1 MSYNFID
8 GWQQFVGGHQ
18 ESNQR
23 KSMKDLLWERSE
35 NWKVDRLIFE
45 RALLEGRKEDVLKK
59 YPQYANAIENYFT
72 GENDPSGNNKY
83 LSKMVKLLH
92 TGLQNWEKRMATVDQ
107 APDEIQKGAQA
118 NNEAERIKIAVRDF
132 HKLNKY
138 MPTAQGGRDLNSYK
152 TIGDINQAL
161 TNAEAV
167 VQRKELEKVH
177 KEKLRA
183 DADRVYQDKT
193 TLVVRPKSEEA
204 SCYYG
209 QGTQWCIAATNSRN
223 YWDDYANDQGAVF
236 FFILDKDAQLREDE
250 RDKVALVYNAEH
262 NESEFPFD
270 AYDTVDDQLDSS
282 DIMGYWEDAWNE
294 EKVSA
299 VFNAIQQSLDEDPPE
314 AGADLYAA
322 AEELQEYANREFAN
336 SEAAENIDVSIEID
350 YDEDGLQAYG
360 TISYVYD
367 LNYDRHSEG
376 AMETAMEGFTDDPAE
391 VEEAIDEV
399 LSGDYSEAEVDF
411 DGEKLYITLN
421 ANCGECYGGST
432 REARESAVQG
442 ARDFID
448 GLVYSYA
455 DNYEAEKEELRNTL
469 VDRKVLGPSEW
480 DFKKRDIK
488 AEVEKLPHFT
498 SRDLGNLILFELVE
512 EGTSTPVI
520 GKLNSKKEQL
530 YTIFA
535 ANHVTDRGYNS
546 KNFNTALRTKLD
558 KYFSEAKAAA
568 AKQISLPLGDK
579 YEEPKAAPWNPYS
592 FDIYLVPDING
603 ETRMKLQY
611 PIGEGRMPS
620 YYLGALK
627 SLNDNYDQIVKSAR
641 EVFEEMMGKQKAK
654 DAKQDEEVYSGKKA
668 MELIRLID
676 GVILASEMNDE
687 RREANVAVLKW
698 FQENF
703 EKMTPV
709 ERKAST
715 SYLTKMR
722 QHITNG
728 ITGLYRIEDDAD
740 VPIRFESEV
749 KSKME
754 DIGAAIRAQGRYKW
768 SGKRDDLVESVRNRV
783 RQVIAENLKK

>member
-1 MSYNFID
+1 MKYTFTD
-8 GWQQFVGGHQ
+8 GWTEFLNTHQ
-18 ESNQR
+18 ISAQR

-35 NWKVDRLIFE
+35 NWKVDRMIFE

-59 YPQYANAIENYFT
+59 YPHYANQIENYFT

-92 TGLQNWEKRMATVDQ
+92 TGVQNWKKRMDVVDQ
-107 APDEIQKGAQA
+107 VPVQMQIDAETNI
-118 NNEAERIKIAVRDF
+118 EAEKIKIAVRDF

-152 TIGDINQAL
+152 YLGDINQAL

-183 DADRVYQDKT
+183 DADRIYQDKT
-193 TLVVRPKSEEA
+193 TLVVRPNSEEA

-223 YWDDYANDQGAVF
+223 YWDDYSNDQGAVF
-236 FFILDKDAQLREDE
+236 FFILDKDEQLREDQ
-250 RDKVALVYNAEH
+250 RDKVALVYDTNH
-262 NESEFPFD
+262 DGSEFPMD

-282 DIMGYWEDAWNE
+282 DITGYWEDAWSE
-294 EKVSA
+294 EKIRD
-299 VFNAIQQSLDEDPPE
+299 VFNAIQQSLDKDPPE
-314 AGADLYAA
+314 PGVDLEQAVV
-322 AEELQEYANREFAN
+322 ELQEYAHMEFAN
-336 SEAAENIDVSIEID
+336 TEAAENISVSLEVD
-350 YDEDGLQAYG
+350 YEDTGIMAYG
-360 TISYVYD
+360 SVFYELA
-367 LNYDRHSEG
+367 LNDKRNPRDID
-376 AMETAMEGFTDDPAE
+376 FDDDEAWKE
-391 VEEAIDEV
+391 ESIREAIGEV
-399 LSGDYSEAEVDF
+399 LSQDYEEADIEF
-411 DGEKLYITLN
+411 DALFVKIRLDT
-421 ANCGECYGGST
+421 NCSDCYGGES
-432 REARESAVQG
+432 REARERAVEG
-442 ARDFID
+442 TRDFID
-448 GLVYSYA
+448 GMVNSYA
-455 DNYEAEKEELRNTL
+455 DDYKKEKEELRRTL
-469 VDRKVLGPSEW
+469 VDRKVIGPSEW

-498 SRDLGNLILFELVE
+498 SRDLGDLILFELVE
-512 EGTSTPVI
+512 EGTSAPII
-520 GKLNSKKEQL
+520 GKLNKKSEEI

-535 ANHVTDRGYNS
+535 ANHVTDRGYKS
-546 KNFNTALRTKLD
+546 ENFNTALRTKLN
-558 KYFSEAKAAA
+558 KYFQEAKAAA
-568 AKQISLPLGDK
+568 AQQMSLSLGDK
-579 YEEPKAAPWNPYS
+579 YEKPKDAPWNAYS

-641 EVFEEMMGKQKAK
+641 EVFEEMVGKQKVK
-654 DAKQDEEVYSGKKA
+654 LSKQEEEVYSGKEA

-728 ITGLYRIEDDAD
+728 ITGLYKIEDGKD
-740 VPIRFESEV
+740 VPIRFEDEV
-749 KSKME
+749 RSKME
-754 DIGAAIRAQGRYKW
+754 DIGAQVRTRGEYKW
-768 SGKRDDLVESVRNRV
+768 SGKRDDLVESIRNRV
-783 RQVIAENLKK
+783 RQVIAESLKK

>member
-1 MSYNFID
+1 MKYQFID
-8 GWQQFVGGHQ
+8 DWAKFVNTHQ
-18 ESNQR
+18 ASNQR

-59 YPQYANAIENYFT
+59 YPQYANQIENYFT

-92 TGLQNWEKRMATVDQ
+92 TGVQNWKKRMDVVDQ
-107 APDEIQKGAQA
+107 VPVQMQIDAETNI
-118 NNEAERIKIAVRDF
+118 EAEKIKIAVRDF

-152 TIGDINQAL
+152 YLGDINQAL
-161 TNAEAV
+161 NNAEAV
-167 VQRKELEKVH
+167 VKRKELEKIH
-177 KEKLRA
+177 KEKVRG
-183 DADRVYQDKT
+183 DADRIYQDKT
-193 TLVVRPKSEEA
+193 TLVVRPNSEEA

-250 RDKVALVYNAEH
+250 RDKIALVYDTNH
-262 NESEFPFD
+262 DESEFPMD
-270 AYDTVDDQLDSS
+270 AYDTVDDQLNSS

-294 EKVSA
+294 EKVSD

-314 AGADLYAA
+314 AGVNLQEAV
-322 AEELQEYANREFAN
+322 EELEEYARREFAS
-336 SEAAENIDVSIEID
+336 SEAENNIGVSLEVD
-350 YDEDGLQAYG
+350 YEDTGIYAYG
-360 TISYVYD
+360 TVYYEFALNDKRNPRDID
-367 LNYDRHSEG
+367 LDEDEAWKEEEIRE
-376 AMETAMEGFTDDPAE
+376 AMG
-391 VEEAIDEV
+391 EV
-399 LSGDYSEAEVDF
+399 LSQDFEEADIEF
-411 DGEKLYITLN
+411 DASFVKIRLDT
-421 ANCGECYGGST
+421 NCSDCYGGES
-432 REARESAVQG
+432 REARERAVEG
-442 ARDFID
+442 VRDFID
-448 GLVYSYA
+448 GMVNSYA
-455 DNYEAEKEELRNTL
+455 DDYKKEKEELRRTL
-469 VDRKVLGPSEW
+469 VDREVLGPSEW

-498 SRDLGNLILFELVE
+498 SRDLGDLILFELVE
-512 EGTSTPVI
+512 EGTSTPII
-520 GKLNSKKEQL
+520 GKLDNKKEQL

-535 ANHVTDRGYNS
+535 ANSVTDRGYKS
-546 KNFNTALRTKLD
+546 ENFNTALRTKLN
-558 KYFSEAKAAA
+558 KYFHEAKAAA
-568 AKQISLPLGDK
+568 AQQMSLPLGDK
-579 YEEPKAAPWNPYS
+579 YEEPEAAPWNPYS

-603 ETRMKLQY
+603 ETRMRLQY

-620 YYLGALK
+620 YYLEALK

-654 DAKQDEEVYSGKKA
+654 DAKKDEEVYSGKKA
-668 MELIRLID
+668 MELIRIID
-676 GVILASEMNDE
+676 QDILSWGPTH
-687 RREANVAVLKW
+687 REANVAVLKW

-728 ITGLYRIEDDAD
+728 ITGLYKIEDGKD
-740 VPIRFESEV
+740 VPIRFEDEV
-749 KSKME
+749 RSKME
-754 DIGAAIRAQGRYKW
+754 DIGAQVRTRGSYKW
-768 SGKRDDLVESVRNRV
+768 SGKRDDLVESIRNRV

>member
-1 MSYNFID
+1 MKYTFTD
-8 GWQQFVGGHQ
+8 GWSKYLNTHQ
-18 ESNQR
+18 ASNQR

-35 NWKVDRLIFE
+35 NWKVDRLIYE

-59 YPQYANAIENYFT
+59 YPQYANQIENYFT

-92 TGLQNWEKRMATVDQ
+92 TGVQNWKKRMDVVDQ
-107 APDEIQKGAQA
+107 VPVQMQIDAETNI
-118 NNEAERIKIAVRDF
+118 EAEKIKIAVRDF

-152 TIGDINQAL
+152 YLGDINQAL
-161 TNAEAV
+161 NNAEAV
-167 VQRKELEKVH
+167 VKRKELEKIH
-177 KEKLRA
+177 KEKVRG
-183 DADRVYQDKT
+183 DADRIYQDKT
-193 TLVVRPKSEEA
+193 TLVVRPNSEEA

-250 RDKVALVYNAEH
+250 RDKIALVYDTNH
-262 NESEFPFD
+262 DESEFPMD

-294 EKVSA
+294 EKVSD

-314 AGADLYAA
+314 AGVNLQEAV
-322 AEELQEYANREFAN
+322 EELEEYARREFAS
-336 SEAAENIDVSIEID
+336 SEAENNIGVSLEVDYEDTGIMAYGSVTYEFELNDKRNPRDIDF
-350 YDEDGLQAYG
+350 DEDEAWKEES
-360 TISYVYD
+360 I
-367 LNYDRHSEG
+367 R
-376 AMETAMEGFTDDPAE
+376 
-391 VEEAIDEV
+391 EAIGEV
-399 LSGDYSEAEVDF
+399 LSQDYEEADIEF
-411 DGEKLYITLN
+411 DASFVKIRLDT
-421 ANCGECYGGST
+421 NCSDCYGGES
-432 REARESAVQG
+432 REARERAVEG
-442 ARDFID
+442 VRDFID
-448 GLVYSYA
+448 GMVNSYA
-455 DNYEAEKEELRNTL
+455 DDYKSEKEELRRTL
-469 VDRKVLGPSEW
+469 VDREVLGPSEW

-498 SRDLGNLILFELVE
+498 SRDLGDLILFELVE
-512 EGTSTPVI
+512 EGTSAPII
-520 GKLNSKKEQL
+520 GKMDNRKEEL
-530 YTIFA
+530 YTIFG

-546 KNFNTALRTKLD
+546 NNFNTALRIKLD
-558 KYFSEAKAAA
+558 KYFQEAKAAA
-568 AKQISLPLGDK
+568 AQQMSLPLGGK
-579 YEEPKAAPWNPYS
+579 YEKPEDAPWNPYS

-603 ETRMKLQY
+603 ETRMRLQY

-620 YYLGALK
+620 YYLEALK

-641 EVFEEMMGKQKAK
+641 EVFEEIMGKQKAK
-654 DAKQDEEVYSGKKA
+654 DAKKDEEVYSGKKA
-668 MELIRLID
+668 MELIGLID
-676 GVILASEMNDE
+676 GAILTFRMDDE
-687 RREANVAVLKW
+687 RQEANVAVLKW

-722 QHITNG
+722 QHITSG
-728 ITGLYRIEDDAD
+728 ITGLYKIEDGKD
-740 VPIRFESEV
+740 VPIRFEDEV
-749 KSKME
+749 RSKME
-754 DIGAAIRAQGRYKW
+754 DIGAQVRTRGEYKW
-768 SGKRDDLVESVRNRV
+768 SGKRDDLVESIRNRV

>member
-1 MSYNFID
+1 MKYTFTD
-8 GWQQFVGGHQ
+8 GWSKYLNTHQ
-18 ESNQR
+18 ASNQR

-35 NWKVDRLIFE
+35 NWKVDRLIYE

-59 YPQYANAIENYFT
+59 YPQYANQIENYFT

-92 TGLQNWEKRMATVDQ
+92 TGVQNWKKRMDVVDQ
-107 APDEIQKGAQA
+107 VPVQMQIDAETNI
-118 NNEAERIKIAVRDF
+118 EAEKIKIAVRDF

-152 TIGDINQAL
+152 YLGDINQAL
-161 TNAEAV
+161 NNAEAV
-167 VQRKELEKVH
+167 VKRKELEKIH
-177 KEKLRA
+177 KEKVRG
-183 DADRVYQDKT
+183 DADRIYQDKT
-193 TLVVRPKSEEA
+193 TLVVRPNSEEA

-250 RDKVALVYNAEH
+250 RDKIALVYDTNH
-262 NESEFPFD
+262 DESEFPMD

-294 EKVSA
+294 EKVSD

-314 AGADLYAA
+314 AGVNLQEAV
-322 AEELQEYANREFAN
+322 EELEEYARREFAS
-336 SEAAENIDVSIEID
+336 SEAENNIGVSLEVDYEDTGIMAYGSVTYEFELNDKRNPRDIDF
-350 YDEDGLQAYG
+350 DEDEAWKEES
-360 TISYVYD
+360 I
-367 LNYDRHSEG
+367 R
-376 AMETAMEGFTDDPAE
+376 
-391 VEEAIDEV
+391 EAIGEV
-399 LSGDYSEAEVDF
+399 LSQDYEEADIEF
-411 DGEKLYITLN
+411 DASFVKIRLDT
-421 ANCGECYGGST
+421 NCSDCYGGES
-432 REARESAVQG
+432 REARERAVEG
-442 ARDFID
+442 VRDFID
-448 GLVYSYA
+448 GMVNSYA
-455 DNYEAEKEELRNTL
+455 DDYKSEKEELRRTL
-469 VDRKVLGPSEW
+469 VDREVLGPSEW

-498 SRDLGNLILFELVE
+498 SRDLGDLILFELVE
-512 EGTSTPVI
+512 EGTSAPII
-520 GKLNSKKEQL
+520 GKMDNRKEQL
-530 YTIFA
+530 YTIFT

-546 KNFNTALRTKLD
+546 NNFNTALRIKLD
-558 KYFSEAKAAA
+558 KYFQEAKAAA
-568 AKQISLPLGDK
+568 AQQMSLPLGGK
-579 YEEPKAAPWNPYS
+579 YEKPEDAPWNPYS

-603 ETRMKLQY
+603 ETRMRLQY

-620 YYLGALK
+620 YYLEALK

-641 EVFEEMMGKQKAK
+641 EVFEEIMGKQKAK
-654 DAKQDEEVYSGKKA
+654 DAKKDEEVYSGKKA
-668 MELIRLID
+668 MELIGLID
-676 GVILASEMNDE
+676 GAILTFRMDDE
-687 RREANVAVLKW
+687 RQEANVAVLKW

-722 QHITNG
+722 QHITSG
-728 ITGLYRIEDDAD
+728 ITGLYKIEDGKD
-740 VPIRFESEV
+740 VPIRFEDEV
-749 KSKME
+749 RSKME
-754 DIGAAIRAQGRYKW
+754 DIGAQVRTRGEYKW
-768 SGKRDDLVESVRNRV
+768 SGKRDDLVESIRNRV

>member
-1 MSYNFID
+1 MKYTFTD
-8 GWQQFVGGHQ
+8 GWSKYLNTHQ
-18 ESNQR
+18 ASNQR

-35 NWKVDRLIFE
+35 NWKVDRLIYE

-59 YPQYANAIENYFT
+59 YPQYANQIENYFT

-92 TGLQNWEKRMATVDQ
+92 TGLQNWKKRMDAVQGTPVQMQID
-107 APDEIQKGAQA
+107 AETNI
-118 NNEAERIKIAVRDF
+118 EAEKIKIAVRDF

-152 TIGDINQAL
+152 YLGDINQAL
-161 TNAEAV
+161 NNAEAV
-167 VQRKELEKVH
+167 VKRKELEKIH
-177 KEKLRA
+177 KEKVRG
-183 DADRVYQDKT
+183 DADRIYQDKT
-193 TLVVRPKSEEA
+193 TLVVRPNSEEA

-250 RDKVALVYNAEH
+250 RDKIALVYDTNH
-262 NESEFPFD
+262 DESEFPMD

-294 EKVSA
+294 EKVSD

-314 AGADLYAA
+314 AGVNLQEAV
-322 AEELQEYANREFAN
+322 EELEEYARREFAS
-336 SEAAENIDVSIEID
+336 SEAENNIGVSLEVDYEDTGIMAYGSVTYEFELNDKRNPRDIDF
-350 YDEDGLQAYG
+350 DEDEAWKEES
-360 TISYVYD
+360 I
-367 LNYDRHSEG
+367 R
-376 AMETAMEGFTDDPAE
+376 
-391 VEEAIDEV
+391 EAIGEV
-399 LSGDYSEAEVDF
+399 LSQDYEEADIEF
-411 DGEKLYITLN
+411 DASFVKIRLDT
-421 ANCGECYGGST
+421 NCSDCYGGES
-432 REARESAVQG
+432 REARERAVEG
-442 ARDFID
+442 VRDFID
-448 GLVYSYA
+448 GMVNSYA
-455 DNYEAEKEELRNTL
+455 DDYKSEKEELRRTL
-469 VDRKVLGPSEW
+469 VDREVLGPSEW

-498 SRDLGNLILFELVE
+498 SRDLGDLILFELVE
-512 EGTSTPVI
+512 EGTSAPII
-520 GKLNSKKEQL
+520 GKMDNRKEQL
-530 YTIFA
+530 YTIFT

-546 KNFNTALRTKLD
+546 NNFNTALRIKLD
-558 KYFSEAKAAA
+558 KYFQEAKAAA
-568 AKQISLPLGDK
+568 AQQMSLPLGGK
-579 YEEPKAAPWNPYS
+579 YEKPEDAPWNPYS

-603 ETRMKLQY
+603 ETRMRLQY

-620 YYLGALK
+620 YYLEALK

-641 EVFEEMMGKQKAK
+641 EVFEEIMGKQKAK
-654 DAKQDEEVYSGKKA
+654 DAKKDEEVYSGKKA
-668 MELIRLID
+668 MELIGLID
-676 GVILASEMNDE
+676 GAILTFRMDDE
-687 RREANVAVLKW
+687 RQEANVAVLKW

-722 QHITNG
+722 QHITSG
-728 ITGLYRIEDDAD
+728 ITGLYKIEDGKD
-740 VPIRFESEV
+740 VPIRFEDEV
-749 KSKME
+749 RSKME
-754 DIGAAIRAQGRYKW
+754 DIGAQVRTRGEYKW
-768 SGKRDDLVESVRNRV
+768 SGKRDDLVESIRNRV